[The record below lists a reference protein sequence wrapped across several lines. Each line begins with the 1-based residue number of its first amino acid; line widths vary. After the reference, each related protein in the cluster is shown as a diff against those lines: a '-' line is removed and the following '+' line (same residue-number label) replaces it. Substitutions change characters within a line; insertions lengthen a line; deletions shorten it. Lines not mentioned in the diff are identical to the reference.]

1 MAVILTRVTPTPQL
15 GATGKT
21 SEFLVQ
27 ASDLGELQAGLTVNW
42 AVTVGDA
49 TLSGASSVTGVNGRA
64 SINITFGTQDS
75 TITATYTPT
84 TSVVSWSL
92 TSEINYNCACD
103 DSFPTKTLLEMRTD
117 CATMLGMG
125 EQVANLMPGVTR
137 EIDTALRMA
146 QEIVFKDLKLNRMQR
161 YFTWQLEPGVR
172 FYDFD
177 ANLYQCQKKI
187 DPDEVKWV
195 GISQDD
201 NFWRPL
207 VCGIVPMM
215 YYGDITGW
223 PQYYAFR
230 QCIEVWPPPSDN
242 TWKLR
247 ILGTFG
253 LMPLVND
260 SDKSTMDWQAIE
272 LYAIA
277 RLKAARG
284 QPDAANYAA
293 DYRSYIGKVVAGQ
306 HGLTRYVPGAYETA
320 PPPLP
325 ILTGYPGGLP

>member
-1 MAVILTRVTPTPQL
+1 MAVVLSRVTATPQL
-15 GATGKT
+15 GAYG
-21 SEFLVQ
+21 EQLVLT
-27 ASDLGELQAGLTVNW
+27 ARALDGVTPQAGLTINW
-42 AVTVGDA
+42 AVTTGDS
-49 TLSGASSVTGVNGRA
+49 TLSAATSATGVDGQA
-64 SINITFGTQDS
+64 SITLTLGTDAAN
-75 TITATYTPT
+75 TVTATYAVTAST
-84 TSVVSWSL
+84 VSWAVNAD
-92 TSEINYNCACD
+92 INYNCACD
-103 DSFPTKTLLEMRTD
+103 DAFPSKTLLEMRTD
-117 CATMLGMG
+117 CAVMLGMG

-137 EIDTALRMA
+137 EIDTMLRMA

-177 ANLYQCQKKI
+177 ANLYLCQKKI
-187 DPDEVKWV
+187 EPDEVKWV
-195 GISQDD
+195 GISQDN

-215 YYGDITGW
+215 YYGDIQGW

-253 LMPLVND
+253 LMPLVED
-260 SDKSTMDWQAIE
+260 TDKSTMDWQAIE
-272 LYAIA
+272 LYALA
-277 RLKAARG
+277 RLKANRG

-325 ILTGYPGGLP
+325 IWTGQVGP